1 MTLSL
6 PAIGPIRIKMSQD
19 RPLERAESTGLAP
32 ILIGANTV
40 AFALSFAVWVIFG
53 PSIRTIAKEMHI
65 SLFAATSIKTLPVL
79 IGAVMRIPIGI
90 LADRIGARL
99 TFPILMLTTAASV
112 CGLSFAAST
121 TQLMAGALAM
131 GFIGAT
137 FAVGV
142 QSVSSW
148 TPKAQRGY
156 ALGIFGAGNVGTSL
170 TTFGLPLL
178 LASVGWR
185 ASFRFYGLI
194 LAVAAAT
201 YWLLVR
207 DAARPGGPLEL
218 KALLAPLN
226 SARTWRL
233 GLYYMATFGVFVAT
247 TLTISDI
254 YVDTYHMSIK
264 TAGLLATTFTF
275 AASLCRIPGGYL
287 ADKFGARQVT
297 RLSLTTIFCCLT
309 PVCFGLPLVLTVSLV
324 FTAGIAMGV
333 GMASVFRYIPD
344 YFPDT
349 VGAVGGAV
357 GALGG
362 VGGFLLPQL
371 GSAMKSAFGSPLVQ
385 VIPLA
390 NVAAIAWFVQYQVVR
405 RINGQATVPGV
416 AGLAA
421 LQSAIGESHD
431 AVTLPAEKT
440 TPVAESEVTW

>member
-1 MTLSL
+1 
-6 PAIGPIRIKMSQD
+6 MSRD
-19 RPLERAESTGLAP
+19 SRPEQVENTGLAP
-32 ILIGANTV
+32 VLIGANTV

-53 PSIRTIAKEMHI
+53 PSIRTIAKEMHL
-65 SLFAATSIKTLPVL
+65 SLFTATSIKTLPVL

-112 CGLSFAAST
+112 CGLSFAAT
-121 TQLMAGALAM
+121 TMQLVAGALAM
-131 GFIGAT
+131 GFIGTT

-156 ALGIFGAGNVGTSL
+156 ALGIFGAGNAGTSL

-178 LASVGWR
+178 LASMGWR
-185 ASFRFYGLI
+185 ASFRLYGLI
-194 LAVAAAT
+194 IAVAAAA
-201 YWLLVR
+201 YWLVVR

-226 SARTWRL
+226 NARTWRL

-254 YVDTYHMSIK
+254 YADTYHMSIK

-287 ADKFGARQVT
+287 ADRFGAHQVT
-297 RLSLTTIFCCLT
+297 RLSLIAIVCCLT
-309 PVCFGLPLVLTVSLV
+309 PVCFGLPLALTVLLV
-324 FTAGIAMGV
+324 FTAGVAMGF

-371 GSAMKSAFGSPLVQ
+371 GSAMKPVFGSPLVQ

-390 NVAAIAWFVQYQVVR
+390 AVATIAWFVQYRAVR
-405 RINGQATVPGV
+405 SITGPGAV
-416 AGLAA
+416 SGTAGLAA
-421 LQSAIGESHD
+421 LQSAIGKSHD
-431 AVTLPAEKT
+431 AVALPSEKA
-440 TPVAESEVTW
+440 TPVAESEVNR